1 MIEVHLGS
9 WEENTFVSYRLEQL
23 GYDWV
28 LLITGGKSHIGSVAC
43 SEKNRASEEV
53 WQITL
58 GQHKE
63 ENIVKNAVLKLKDIL
78 SGEILVVGGIHYDNL
93 SRKQIQQIEKN
104 CEALL
109 KHLEEIIINDDLR
122 NRTYL

>member
-1 MIEVHLGS
+1 MIEIHLGS

-23 GYDWV
+23 GCDWV

-43 SEKNRASEEV
+43 SEKNRVSEKV

-63 ENIVKNAVLKLKDIL
+63 ETIVKKAVLRLKDIL

-93 SRKQIQQIEKN
+93 NRKQIRQIEKN
-104 CEALL
+104 CEDLL
-109 KHLEEIIINDDLR
+109 IHLEEIIINNGLR
-122 NRTYL
+122 NRSYL